1 MNSPNEL
8 GLVPEVDNE
17 LGLVPEVEQEPGVGI
32 KPGVGMEVGPGVGL
46 GVQLEP
52 VVVEPVARVVAKIKN
67 KTTRLKVA
75 SKMNAKQRYCD

>member
-32 KPGVGMEVGPGVGL
+32 KPGVGMEVGL
-46 GVQLEP
+46 GVKLEP